1 MSFARL
7 VLSTSTIEDMPRHS
21 MKSLPPMDE
30 AILSIHRYLNTVSVL
45 YPVLSETVIFGSLNA
60 VYQHQG
66 RYARYIDHWN
76 VRMIFAIASITQ
88 STSKND
94 IQYNDAL
101 HHASSALERAEAVL
115 QPGSAVGIQS
125 ILLLL
130 LFALLDPFHF
140 SSWYLIGVASRA
152 MVDLGLHQD
161 PAEDTKIRESDLD
174 RRHRIYQCVYM
185 LDRLVPFIPSSK
197 SVLIRDRAISIT
209 NLRAFSFS
217 DDSANVTLPMDKIY
231 SYTPSINSTT
241 PKHLSQSLEPN
252 VLLLQIRQTQSKW
265 YQALFQSDPKALV
278 EPWQSRCDGI
288 NDILNCSLDVSN
300 VKLPPLQ
307 QLFQS
312 ELLYSNILFIW
323 PPKSLATVCP
333 YGRALVFHN
342 AIEYARTVW
351 MMCTSPN
358 TNLLNSLCLARSLFV
373 GQRLL
378 AVLRASS
385 DPLAS
390 LISLQDPHIPPCR
403 SILPKIV
410 KTELAYKLEDA
421 IRGIQWIN
429 EVLEALS
436 GRFGDSPNS
445 EEFQRESISVLQ
457 PLLSYHSQRVVQIPE
472 TIPRALQSMSHIG
485 QTTLPSTPSWDPIRD
500 GIHYVSR

>member
-1 MSFARL
+1 
-7 VLSTSTIEDMPRHS
+7 

-30 AILSIHRYLNTVSVL
+30 AILSIHHYLNTVSVL

-60 VYQHQG
+60 VYQHHG
-66 RYARYIDHWN
+66 RYARYVDHWN

-94 IQYNDAL
+94 VQYNDAV

-125 ILLLL
+125 MLLLL

-161 PAEDTKIRESDLD
+161 PAEDTKIRESDID

-185 LDRLVPFIPSSK
+185 LDRLVPFIASSE

-217 DDSANVTLPMDKIY
+217 DDSANVTLPVGKSY
-231 SYTPSINSTT
+231 SYSPSINSTT
-241 PKHLSQSLEPN
+241 PKHLPQSSESN
-252 VLLLQIRQTQSKW
+252 ILLLQIRQTQSKW
-265 YQALFQSDPKALV
+265 YQAFFQSDPKALA
-278 EPWQSRCDGI
+278 EPWQSRCEAI
-288 NDILNCSLDVSN
+288 NDMLNCSLELSN
-300 VKLPPLQ
+300 TKLTPLQ

-312 ELLYSNILFIW
+312 ELLYSNVLFIW

-342 AIEYARTVW
+342 TIEYARIVW

-378 AVLRASS
+378 AVLRMNS
-385 DPLAS
+385 DPMAS
-390 LISLQDPHIPPCR
+390 LISLQDPHAPPCR

-410 KTELAYKLEDA
+410 KTELASKLEDA

-429 EVLEALS
+429 EALAALS
-436 GRFGDSPNS
+436 RRFGNSPSS
-445 EEFQRESISVLQ
+445 EEFQRESIGVLQ
-457 PLLSYHSQRVVQIPE
+457 PLLSYQSRRVAQLSE
-472 TIPRALQSMSHIG
+472 TIPRVLPRMSHIG
-485 QTTLPSTPSWDPIRD
+485 QTVLPNTPSWDPIRD
-500 GIHYVSR
+500 GIHYTSQ